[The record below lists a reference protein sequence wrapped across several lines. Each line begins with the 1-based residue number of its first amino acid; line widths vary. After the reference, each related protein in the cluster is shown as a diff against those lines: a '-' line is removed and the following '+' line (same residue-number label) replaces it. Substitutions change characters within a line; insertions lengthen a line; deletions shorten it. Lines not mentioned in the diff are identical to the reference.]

1 MASQISMVA
10 AEYQVRAI
18 TGDEFIVIYT
28 RGSATVKACLAR
40 FLRMFNSS
48 RDEWVA
54 GLDVE
59 YTTVLEREKILKE
72 AEKKK
77 PAMIQVC
84 VHNVCLVYHICHAD
98 VECQDFKNFLKDE
111 RGTRTKSR
119 TWTRTP
125 SRWQCRRSCWF
136 YCSVKRTSCLVYFQG
151 CVVLRPQQN
160 YVYVLSRY
168 LNSLVRTVVLVLCL
182 TTVLLAVG
190 TTARIFVF
198 LLYLIRSY

>member
-48 RDEWVA
+48 TD
-54 GLDVE
+54 E
-59 YTTVLEREKILKE
+59 YTTVLQREKKLKE

-77 PAMIQVC
+77 PAVIQVC

-98 VECQDFKNFLKDE
+98 V
-111 RGTRTKSR
+111 G
-119 TWTRTP
+119 
-125 SRWQCRRSCWF
+125 
-136 YCSVKRTSCLVYFQG
+136 
-151 CVVLRPQQN
+151 
-160 YVYVLSRY
+160 
-168 LNSLVRTVVLVLCL
+168 
-182 TTVLLAVG
+182 
-190 TTARIFVF
+190 
-198 LLYLIRSY
+198 